1 MAVRVRSHAMTRDA
15 GVATRVTP
23 ELEARVLTVRHYCAG
38 VTEFEDPPSPPADGQ
53 VSERF
58 RGPVRLRGDQ
68 RDQTSSTTDQRLLD
82 SRGPSDWVH
91 TDPWRVLRIQAEFVE
106 GFGALAGLPRAVTVF
121 GSARTKPGTK
131 YYGKAEE
138 IGAALAEEG
147 FAVITGGGPGIMEA
161 ANKGAKEAGGMS
173 VGLGIELPFE
183 QGLNRYV
190 DLGINFRYF
199 FARKTMFVKYS
210 QAYVC
215 LPGGFGTLD
224 ELFEALT
231 LVQTKKVT
239 KFPVVLFGSEYWG
252 GLADWIEKTV
262 LRGRQHLRARPEAA
276 ARHRRRR
283 RHDPGGAR
291 RLRGLGS
298 RALSSRPAAAHRF
311 ATVMHPRPAVDRC
324 ICGDSIPRGS
334 GRGRACGPAP

>member
-1 MAVRVRSHAMTRDA
+1 MPAQLG
-15 GVATRVTP
+15 GVT
-23 ELEARVLTVRHYCAG
+23 TVAH
-38 VTEFEDPPSPPADGQ
+38 VTEFEDPPAPLADGQ
-53 VSERF
+53 VRESF

-68 RDQTSSTTDQRLLD
+68 RDQGNSTTDQRLLD

-121 GSARTKPGTK
+121 GSARAKRGSK
-131 YYGKAEE
+131 EYQQAEE
-138 IGAALAEEG
+138 IGAALADEG

-161 ANKGAKEAGGMS
+161 ANKGAKQAGGMS

-239 KFPVVLFGSEYWG
+239 KFPVVLFGSAYWG
-252 GLADWIEKTV
+252 GLVDWIRDSVAASGNISPPDLGLLHVTDDV
-262 LRGRQHLRARPEAA
+262 DDMIRVVHDAYAAWEAA
-276 ARHRRRR
+276 H
-283 RHDPGGAR
+283 
-291 RLRGLGS
+291 
-298 RALSSRPAAAHRF
+298 
-311 ATVMHPRPAVDRC
+311 
-324 ICGDSIPRGS
+324 
-334 GRGRACGPAP
+334 